1 MSGICIGNYT
11 GSDFFLETVNPVTWA
26 SLGVGCA
33 MGLSGV
39 GAAWGFAIIGSSL
52 MGGSVKAPRIRS
64 RNLVS
69 VIFCE
74 AVAIF
79 GIIVALIISTKIG
92 EKELQSKDW
101 CTMVLDRQADYSGG
115 YKLFASGLITGFCG
129 LFSGLCVGVVGS
141 GCALADAQ
149 NPVLFVRILI
159 VEIFGSALSMFGLI
173 VAIIVTGHA
182 QIGAN

>member
-1 MSGICIGNYT
+1 
-11 GSDFFLETVNPVTWA
+11 
-26 SLGVGCA
+26 

-39 GAAWGFAIIGSSL
+39 GAAWGFALIGSSL

-69 VIFCE
+69 IIFCE

-92 EKELQSKDW
+92 DKTDMSDI
-101 CTMVLDRQADYSGG
+101 TVVASDYAGG
-115 YKLFASGLITGFCG
+115 YKLFSAGLITGLCG

-149 NPVLFVRILI
+149 NPSLFVKILI
-159 VEIFGSALSMFGLI
+159 IEIFGSALSMFGLI
-173 VAIIVTGHA
+173 VSIIVTTHA
-182 QIGAN
+182 QIGA